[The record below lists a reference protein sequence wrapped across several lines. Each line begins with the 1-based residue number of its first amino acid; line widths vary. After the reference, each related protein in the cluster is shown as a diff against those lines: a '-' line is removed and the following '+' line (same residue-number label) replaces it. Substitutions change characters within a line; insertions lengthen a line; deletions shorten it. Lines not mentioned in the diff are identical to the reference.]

1 MLRSL
6 TTVLVLLLATVFAV
20 SPAAGADANPAAA
33 ADPNIFEPRLDLTIW
48 TIVVFVLLLL
58 VLRRFAWK
66 PVLEGLRG
74 RESRVRGAL
83 QEASL
88 AREAAHKL
96 RDQLQAELAGM
107 HDKLRAIMDDARRDA
122 QDARDRVVA
131 EGKADIQA
139 ERDRARR
146 ELSTAREQAVQ
157 ELWGEAARLATLVS
171 ASVIGHSLDDESH
184 RALVDEAV
192 SGLHGAAATPARVT
206 ERPVT
211 DTRDHP

>member
-6 TTVLVLLLATVFAV
+6 TTVLVLLLALVFA
-20 SPAAGADANPAAA
+20 AGPVAA
-33 ADPNIFEPRLDLTIW
+33 ADASDAPTAEPNIFEPRLDLTLW

-66 PVLEGLRG
+66 PVLEGLQG

-83 QEASL
+83 DEAQKVREASH
-88 AREAAHKL
+88 EL
-96 RDQLQAELAGM
+96 RDQIQTELAGI
-107 HDKLRAIMDDARRDA
+107 HDKLRAVMDDARRDA
-122 QDARDRVVA
+122 QDARDRMVA

-146 ELSTAREQAVQ
+146 DLATAREQAVQ

-171 ASVIGHSLDDESH
+171 TRVIARSLDDKDH

-192 SGLHGAAATPARVT
+192 SHLRDTPTSAARIG
-206 ERPVT
+206 
-211 DTRDHP
+211 

>member
-1 MLRSL
+1 MMRFLA
-6 TTVLVLLLATVFAV
+6 TILVLLAWG
-20 SPAAGADANPAAA
+20 AASAAA
-33 ADPNIFEPRLDLTIW
+33 AQGSHTPNAEPNIFEPRLDLTIW

-58 VLRRFAWK
+58 VLRRFAWQ

-83 QEASL
+83 DEAQKV
-88 AREAAHKL
+88 REAAHDL
-96 RDQLQAELAGM
+96 RDQIQAELAGI
-107 HDKLRAIMDDARRDA
+107 HDKLRAVMDDARGDA
-122 QDARDRVVA
+122 QDARDRMVA

-146 ELSTAREQAVQ
+146 DLATAREQAVQ

-171 ASVIGHSLDDESH
+171 ARVLGRSLDDTGH

-192 SGLHGAAATPARVT
+192 SQLGRMKDEG
-206 ERPVT
+206 
-211 DTRDHP
+211 